1 MAFKR
6 RLRFDKRIKHKR
18 KMDMLYILLFA
29 VFASIGVG
37 YSYISTNLN
46 INGTANVNAASWD
59 VHFDNLNVTDGS
71 VTAETEADITNDTTV
86 EFAAT
91 LEEPGDYYEF
101 TVDVV
106 NSGTMDAMIDGFT
119 ISPEL
124 TSDQEKYLEYKVTYL
139 DGGELE
145 EKQKLAVGSSE
156 IIKVRFKY
164 IENEDKTNYP
174 TEDQQFTIEFTM
186 TYTQADET
194 AIDVEHSFSNES
206 WENIIENIK
215 TNRIPDYYT
224 TGASKEVNLGTLG
237 VHTLRIANTSTP
249 SECSNSG
256 FSQTACGIVFEF
268 ADIID
273 EQKMNSSETNEGGWE
288 AAELR
293 TYLNSTVYNLIP
305 EIIRNNIIDTYV
317 VSGHGKKSG
326 ESNFITT
333 DKLYLLSTKEVWG
346 KEGTTNVCDRDT
358 AEVETRQ
365 LDYYK
370 AQGIRTDSNNGA
382 IKKYNGNAKNWWL
395 RTADNADKDDFM
407 RVNDTGHWGDSTA
420 DVTNYVSPAFRIG

>member
-18 KMDMLYILLFA
+18 KMDMLYILLFI

-59 VHFDNLNVTDGS
+59 VHFDNLNITTGS
-71 VTAETEADITNDTTV
+71 VTATTPADITSDTTV

-91 LEEPGDYYEF
+91 LEEPGDFYEF
-101 TVDVV
+101 TVDVI
-106 NSGTMDAMIDGFT
+106 NSGTMDAMIDDFG

-124 TSDQEKYLEYKVTYL
+124 TSDQKKYLEYKVTYL

-206 WENIIENIK
+206 WSTIINNIK
-215 TNRIPDYYT
+215 TGRIPEYYA
-224 TGASKEVNLGTLG
+224 GATKDVDLGSLGT
-237 VHTLRIANTSTP
+237 HTLRISNTTTP

-256 FSQTACGIVFEF
+256 FSGTACGIVFEF

-273 EQKMNSSETNEGGWE
+273 EQRMNNSTSNEGGWE
-288 AAELR
+288 SSELR
-293 TYLNSTVYNLIP
+293 AYLNSNVYNLIP
-305 EIIRNNIIDTYV
+305 EEIRSNIIDTYV
-317 VSGHGKKSG
+317 VSGHGSKDSN
-326 ESNFITT
+326 NFITT
-333 DKLYLLSTKEVWG
+333 DKIYLLSTKEVWG
-346 KEGTTNVCDRDT
+346 KEGTTNVCTRDT

-370 AQGIRTDSNNGA
+370 AQGVKTDSNNGA
-382 IKKYNGNAKNWWL
+382 IKKYNGNTKNWWL
-395 RTADNADKDDFM
+395 RTADSADSDDFI

-420 DVTNYVSPAFRIG
+420 NVTNYVSPAFRIG

>member
-1 MAFKR
+1 
-6 RLRFDKRIKHKR
+6 
-18 KMDMLYILLFA
+18 
-29 VFASIGVG
+29 
-37 YSYISTNLN
+37 
-46 INGTANVNAASWD
+46 
-59 VHFDNLNVTDGS
+59 
-71 VTAETEADITNDTTV
+71 
-86 EFAAT
+86 
-91 LEEPGDYYEF
+91 
-101 TVDVV
+101 
-106 NSGTMDAMIDGFT
+106 MIDSFS
-119 ISPEL
+119 ISPTL
-124 TSDQEKYLEYKVTYL
+124 TTAQKKYLEYTIVYS
-139 DGGELE
+139 DGTSLENKQEL
-145 EKQKLAVGSSE
+145 KQGTSE
-156 IIKVRFKY
+156 TIKVRFSY
-164 IENEDKTNYP
+164 IENSDKTNYP

-224 TGASKEVNLGTLG
+224 VGASKEVNLGTLG

-382 IKKYNGNAKNWWL
+382 IKKYNGNTKNWWL
-395 RTADNADKDDFM
+395 RTADNDDKDDFM

-420 DVTNYVSPAFRIG
+420 DVTNYISPAFRIG

>member
-6 RLRFDKRIKHKR
+6 RLKFDKRIRFQK
-18 KMDMLYILLFA
+18 KMNIIYILLFI
-29 VFASIGVG
+29 VLASTGIG
-37 YSYISTNLN
+37 YSYIKSNLN
-46 INGTANVNAASWD
+46 INGTANVTAARWD
-59 VHFDNLNVTDGS
+59 VHFTNLNVTTGS
-71 VTAETEADITNDTTV
+71 VTATTAASITDPTTV
-86 EFAAT
+86 TFAAT
-91 LEEPGDYYEF
+91 LDEPNDFYEF
-101 TVDVV
+101 TVDVT
-106 NSGTMDAMIDGFT
+106 NQGTMDTMIDSFS
-119 ISPEL
+119 ISPTL
-124 TSDQEKYLEYKVTYL
+124 TTAQKKYLEYTIVYS
-139 DGGELE
+139 DGTSLENKQEL
-145 EKQKLAVGSSE
+145 KQGTSE
-156 IIKVRFKY
+156 TIKVRFSY
-164 IENEDKTNYP
+164 IENSDKTNYP

-224 TGASKEVNLGTLG
+224 VGASKEVNLGTLG

-382 IKKYNGNAKNWWL
+382 IKKYNGNTKNWWL
-395 RTADNADKDDFM
+395 RTADNDDKDDFM

-420 DVTNYVSPAFRIG
+420 DVTNYISPAFRIG

>member
-6 RLRFDKRIKHKR
+6 RLKFDKRIRFQK
-18 KMDMLYILLFA
+18 KMNIIYILLFI
-29 VFASIGVG
+29 VLASTGIG
-37 YSYISTNLN
+37 YSYIKSNLN
-46 INGTANVNAASWD
+46 INGTANVTAARWD
-59 VHFDNLNVTDGS
+59 VHFTNLNVTTGS
-71 VTAETEADITNDTTV
+71 VTATTAASITDPTTV
-86 EFAAT
+86 TFAAT
-91 LEEPGDYYEF
+91 LDEPNDFYEF
-101 TVDVV
+101 TVDVT
-106 NSGTMDAMIDGFT
+106 NQGTMDAMIDSFS
-119 ISPEL
+119 ISPTL
-124 TSDQEKYLEYKVTYL
+124 TTAQKKYLEYTIVYS
-139 DGGELE
+139 DGTSLENKQEL
-145 EKQKLAVGSSE
+145 KQGTSE
-156 IIKVRFKY
+156 TIKVRFSY
-164 IENEDKTNYP
+164 IENSDKTNYP

-224 TGASKEVNLGTLG
+224 VGASKEVNLGTLG

-382 IKKYNGNAKNWWL
+382 IKKYNGNTKNWWL
-395 RTADNADKDDFM
+395 RTADNDDKDDFM

-420 DVTNYVSPAFRIG
+420 DVTNYISPAFRIG